1 MVFHFGLPHSFLP
14 RLSSPTPL
22 PRDVLATF
30 KVLPYFF
37 HRNWSATE
45 LLKSSTWRELATV
58 KYSLE
63 AFNNNLAGHRVRWN
77 TDNQNVVRIVRH
89 PPVVRACCLG
99 RNLMIHVP
107 PGGLHD
113 LIYAPPVVR
122 ACCLGRNLMIHV
134 PLGSLHDLI
143 YAHSGGAGLLI
154 RPEVMFLGLPGSLHD
169 VLHAPRGLHNVL

>member
-14 RLSSPTPL
+14 RLSSSTPL

-107 PGGLHD
+107 F
-113 LIYAPPVVR
+113 
-122 ACCLGRNLMIHV
+122 
-134 PLGSLHDLI
+134 GSLHDLI

-154 RPEVMFLGLPGSLHD
+154 RPEVMFLGPPGSLHD